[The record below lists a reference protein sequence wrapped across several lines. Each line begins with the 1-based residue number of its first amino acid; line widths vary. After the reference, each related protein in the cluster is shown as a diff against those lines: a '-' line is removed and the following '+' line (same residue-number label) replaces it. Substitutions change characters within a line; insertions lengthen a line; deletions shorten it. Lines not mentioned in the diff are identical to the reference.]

1 MNRQSVLFFQESI
14 GLGNIGIE
22 RLKVPYLSVG
32 VVRLA
37 DLLVQLL
44 FDLFKGFQL
53 FAVIGQKQVDGDE
66 PREQFI
72 GFLLEGLL
80 YPFAVVQLIHVVDAD
95 V

>member
-22 RLKVPYLSVG
+22 RLIVPYLSVG

-53 FAVIGQKQVDGDE
+53 FAVISQKQVDGNE

-72 GFLLEGLL
+72 GFLPAGL
-80 YPFAVVQLIHVVDAD
+80 P
-95 V
+95 